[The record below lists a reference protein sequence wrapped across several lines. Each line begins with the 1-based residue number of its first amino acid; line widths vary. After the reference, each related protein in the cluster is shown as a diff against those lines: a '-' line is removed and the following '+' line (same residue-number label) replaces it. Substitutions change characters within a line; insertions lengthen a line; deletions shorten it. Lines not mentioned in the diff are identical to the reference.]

1 MEVYQWRDCA
11 IVLQIIVTEMKKTEN
26 TTTNKEFLSKLF
38 TLGKQQDAHLEQV
51 LNPNGK
57 KYPRPIKR

>member
-1 MEVYQWRDCA
+1 VEVYQWRDCA
-11 IVLQIIVTEMKKTEN
+11 IVLQIIVTEMKKKTEN
-26 TTTNKEFLSKLF
+26 TTTNKFLSELF
-38 TLGKQQDAHLEQV
+38 TLGKQQDARLEEV

>member
-1 MEVYQWRDCA
+1 MK
-11 IVLQIIVTEMKKTEN
+11 KKTEN
-26 TTTNKEFLSKLF
+26 TTTNKFLSELF
-38 TLGKQQDAHLEQV
+38 TLGKQQDARLEEV